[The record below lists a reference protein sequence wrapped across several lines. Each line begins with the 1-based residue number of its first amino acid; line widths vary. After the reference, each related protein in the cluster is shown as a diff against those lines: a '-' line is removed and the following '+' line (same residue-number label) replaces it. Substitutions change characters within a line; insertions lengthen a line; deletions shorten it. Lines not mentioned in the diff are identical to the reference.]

1 MFLRSYLKLQIV
13 GITTNPIQIDVPRG
27 KTLRY
32 KAQIPNSP
40 KKKKKNR
47 DQDEKDINFDS
58 EIDLEAKKWAI
69 GLEKKTPNYK
79 NDKSRDHKEDY

>member
-1 MFLRSYLKLQIV
+1 MYLEVKHWDTKHKYQTVLR
-13 GITTNPIQIDVPRG
+13 
-27 KTLRY
+27 
-32 KAQIPNSP
+32 
-40 KKKKKNR
+40 KKKKNR